1 MYKDVYGPSEIA
13 KICMRPVSEIQSWL
27 EKSRLASFTLPGGHI
42 RVAHE
47 SLREFLVQN
56 HVAEPETWKLEKQ
69 KPKVLLVEDDPDL
82 LEIITEL
89 LKEENWLD
97 VRSENNGFTA
107 GLQIAGWHPDLIL
120 LDFLMPGITGFEVC
134 RRLRSQ
140 ETTCDIPVLAL
151 TSLSSEEDRLAIF
164 ESGASDYLGKP
175 FHSAVLIKKVKA
187 LLGLESALRQ
197 VPEAGGH
204 IGLRPGTT

>member
-1 MYKDVYGPSEIA
+1 MHKDVYGPAEIS
-13 KICMRPVSEIQSWL
+13 KICMRPLSEVQGWL
-27 EKSRLASFTLPGGHI
+27 QKSRLGSFTLPGGHV
-42 RVAHE
+42 RVMHE
-47 SLREFLVQN
+47 TLREFMAQN
-56 HVAEPETWKLEKQ
+56 RVAEPDAWKFEKQ

-140 ETTCDIPVLAL
+140 ETTNDIPVLAL
-151 TSLSSEEDRLAIF
+151 TSLSSEEDRRAIF

-175 FHSAVLIKKVKA
+175 FHSAVLIKKVKT
-187 LLGLESALRQ
+187 LLGLEASLRQ
-197 VPEAGGH
+197 VPEADGQ
-204 IGLRPGTT
+204 IGLRPGTL